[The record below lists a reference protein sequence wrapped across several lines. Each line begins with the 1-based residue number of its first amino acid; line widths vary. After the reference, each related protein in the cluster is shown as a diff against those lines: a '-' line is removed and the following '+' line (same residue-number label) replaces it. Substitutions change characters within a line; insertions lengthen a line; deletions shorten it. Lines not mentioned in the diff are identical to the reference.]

1 MRRDLRHR
9 VAVIIGFGVLA
20 AAGSALGGDS
30 GPKVRVDVGPLR
42 FQESTTTTVTTETIV
57 GPSGERRI
65 RTEDGADTGENPLS
79 RSADTH
85 SDTDV
90 TGSQN
95 TGVRIERRIYLNG
108 VQQPIVTKPN
118 TPVNSG
124 PGGAIIVGPEVQDG
138 QGSVHTESHQKSSQT
153 PKVSVEVGQ

>member
-9 VAVIIGFGVLA
+9 FAVIIGIGGIA
-20 AAGSALGGDS
+20 AAGHAFGGDS
-30 GPKVRVDVGPLR
+30 APKIKVDVAPLR
-42 FQESTTTTVTTETIV
+42 FQESTTTSVTTETIV
-57 GPSGERRI
+57 GPSGESRI
-65 RTEDGADTGENPLS
+65 RTEDGADTSENPLT
-79 RSADTH
+79 RSSDTH
-85 SDTDV
+85 SDTNV
-90 TGSQN
+90 TGTQN
-95 TGVRIERRIYLNG
+95 TGVRIQRRIYLNG
-108 VQQPIVTKPN
+108 VQQPIVTNPN